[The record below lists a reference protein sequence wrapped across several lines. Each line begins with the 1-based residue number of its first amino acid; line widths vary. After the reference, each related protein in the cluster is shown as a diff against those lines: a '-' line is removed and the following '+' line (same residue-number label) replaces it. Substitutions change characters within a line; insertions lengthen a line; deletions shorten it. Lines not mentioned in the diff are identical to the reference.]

1 MTDFKIGDKVR
12 RIEEYRHNSWKE
24 HCEKFNC
31 KIDDIFELTSYNTH
45 NISINMNGNI
55 SADWDT
61 YKFELVSSPELNT
74 IGGNM
79 TTKVVYN
86 VLSVNKKTGKVDKDE
101 TVVAED
107 ERQAILKAYGV
118 DVDNLTFSVTSR
130 TTFEEQKPQTVIV
143 ENAAKK

>member
-1 MTDFKIGDKVR
+1 MTEFKVGDKVR
-12 RIEEYRHNSWKE
+12 RIGSYQVGSWPEYCDKY
-24 HCEKFNC
+24 NC
-31 KIDDIFELTSYNTH
+31 KEDDVFEITKIFSD
-45 NISINMNGNI
+45 NITLNMNGHIEDN
-55 SADWDT
+55 WDA
-61 YKFELVSSPELNT
+61 YKFELVSSPELNN

-86 VLSVNKKTGKVDKDE
+86 VLSVNKKTGRVDKDE

-143 ENAAKK
+143 ENAKK